1 MREPPF
7 GFQPPQGSKEQ
18 GSDCN
23 SGTSRSQGEIARISR
38 LFGIDKRLAGGRI
51 RGDGTRLSTI
61 SSLCRGAALAPNG
74 GFVGDCVQCRF
85 VEPQEVS
92 DGQSWNQSH
101 DQEGHAKSE
110 GENRAQGESA
120 AESE

>member
-1 MREPPF
+1 M
-7 GFQPPQGSKEQ
+7 
-18 GSDCN
+18 
-23 SGTSRSQGEIARISR
+23 
-38 LFGIDKRLAGGRI
+38 
-51 RGDGTRLSTI
+51 
-61 SSLCRGAALAPNG
+61 
-74 GFVGDCVQCRF
+74 QCRF

-120 AESE
+120 AESEACAEAEDESRGKDAATGRPETEGTGKSGARNGPAGSIGASPGGAASYRGRCALL